1 MSRILIFLF
10 VPGVLWGQHIDKDH
24 QLLWEISGNGLQ
36 HKSFLFGSF
45 HSNDKRV
52 FSLTDSTY
60 FALNAA
66 DVVALETDVFSM
78 ADRIDTRVSSVQLKY
93 DNKGKPFVSSPDPT
107 ETFYGNEDGM
117 PQFLDAFFQEYAY
130 NAQKVFVPLEEVD
143 FQLNI
148 LSNYQLPSF
157 KNLHVESFLS
167 SKEDMI
173 NVYLKGDIYK
183 LDEMLRASLAMYP
196 NGYKEL
202 IIDRNLVMSDKIDS
216 LLHTTNRL
224 FCAVGAGHLAGPSGL
239 IHLLRKKGYMVRKVV
254 ASYSDELT
262 VVQQEVRGKNFYQFT
277 DDSLGLNIV
286 FPGKPKRETEGDEG
300 YTFRLTYQQFGQ
312 GNVYEVEVYPRD
324 ETETLFDAAQMFIAS
339 PAQSPFYRVELD
351 DGREAFEGI
360 ADAYPEGVYWVRV
373 MMSDEVFI
381 VMKSYG
387 GNKFM
392 NSNRAQRFFENVWLN

>member
-1 MSRILIFLF
+1 MSRFLFFLF
-10 VPGVLWGQHIDKDH
+10 VPGVLWGQQIDEDH

-36 HKSFLFGSF
+36 NKSFLFGSF

-60 FALNAA
+60 FALNRAESI
-66 DVVALETDVFSM
+66 VLETDVFSM

-93 DNKGKPFVSSPDPT
+93 DNKGKPFVSSSEPT
-107 ETFYGNEDGM
+107 ETFYGDEDGM

-130 NAQKVFVPLEEVD
+130 NAQKEFVPLEEVD

-202 IIDRNLVMSDKIDS
+202 IIDRNVEMSHKMDS
-216 LLHTTNRL
+216 LLHSNKRV

-239 IHLLRKKGYMVRKVV
+239 IQLLRKKGYTVRKVL
-254 ASYSDELT
+254 ASYSNEITT
-262 VVQQEVRGKNFYQFT
+262 VHQEVRQKNFYEYT
-277 DDSLGLNIV
+277 NDTLGLHCV
-286 FPGKPKRETEGDEG
+286 FPGKPKILTEGDEG
-300 YTFRLTYQQFGQ
+300 YLFCLTYQQFGQ
-312 GNVYEVEVYPRD
+312 GNVYEVEVYPRE
-324 ETETLFDAAQMFIAS
+324 ETETLLDAAQMFIAS

-373 MMSDEVFI
+373 IMSDEAFI
-381 VMKSYG
+381 LMKSYG